1 MKMKRM
7 LSVMMFCICAIPA
20 LSLVGCRATTQEINP
35 NAVMHYNET
44 YDFSDKHA
52 IVRSLVKQLTT
63 EPPLSMVPRYRKAPV
78 IVVYGIANRTSEHIS
93 TSGITDD
100 IRQALLQT
108 GKAQFVN
115 RVQRDNI
122 EREMAYQY
130 GGNVSDQT
138 RMQKARQVGAQY
150 MLTGTLRSIEKH
162 QPRQFRLKR
171 KTLMYYSLNLE
182 LTDIQTGLIEWSGSV
197 EIAREAS
204 QPFIGW

>member
-1 MKMKRM
+1 MKRL
-7 LSVMMFCICAIPA
+7 LSVLLFCMCAVPA
-20 LSLVGCRATTQEINP
+20 LSMMGCRATTTEISP
-35 NAVMHYNET
+35 NAVIHYNET

-52 IVRSLVKQLTT
+52 IVKSLVKSLTT
-63 EPPLSMVPRYRKAPV
+63 EPPLSLVPRYKKPPV

-100 IRQALLQT
+100 IREKLLES

-130 GGNVSDQT
+130 GGNVSAET

-182 LTDIQTGLIEWSGSV
+182 LTNIQTGLIAWSGSV